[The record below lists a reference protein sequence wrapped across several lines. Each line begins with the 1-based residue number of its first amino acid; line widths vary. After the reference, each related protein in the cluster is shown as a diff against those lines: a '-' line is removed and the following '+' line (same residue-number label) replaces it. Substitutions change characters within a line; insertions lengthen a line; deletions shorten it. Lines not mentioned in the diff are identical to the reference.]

1 MVQVRSPPK
10 MPARRDRQ
18 SWPVLPARRADL
30 GDLRQLHGVAELP
43 VSRWSQ
49 AFMQRTPVLAKTD
62 ELSVLSQ
69 G

>member
-1 MVQVRSPPK
+1 
-10 MPARRDRQ
+10 
-18 SWPVLPARRADL
+18 
-30 GDLRQLHGVAELP
+30 LHGVAELP

-49 AFMQRTPVLAKTD
+49 AFMQRTPVLAKAD